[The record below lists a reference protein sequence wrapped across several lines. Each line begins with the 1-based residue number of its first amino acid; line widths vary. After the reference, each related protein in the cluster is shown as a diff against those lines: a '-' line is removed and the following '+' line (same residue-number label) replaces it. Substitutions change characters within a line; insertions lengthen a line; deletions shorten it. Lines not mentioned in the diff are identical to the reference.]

1 MQRQNV
7 EQAERLVAEVLVAA
21 CLAVGPDEGSAK
33 DRRVVRELLRCAF
46 EALCARQITVHAQVG
61 GRAVKLPCAQDGCVV
76 KEHLATFLMTKR
88 GRQVVLDQ
96 ARLQSHATLL
106 TMEEWCRSALKSN
119 LRKAFKILGH
129 TEFC

>member
-7 EQAERLVAEVLVAA
+7 EQAEQLAAEVLVAA
-21 CLAVGPDEGSAK
+21 CLAAADEASANE
-33 DRRVVRELLRCAF
+33 RSVVRELLRCAF
-46 EALCARQITVHAQVG
+46 ETLCARRISVHAQVG
-61 GRAVKLPCAQDGCVV
+61 GREVKLPCAQDGSVV
-76 KEHLATFLMTKR
+76 EEHLAKFLMRKR
-88 GRQVVLDQ
+88 GRQVMLDR

-106 TMEEWCRSALKSN
+106 AMGEWCRSALRSN